1 LASLDWVQHTQSK
14 EFYDESALHFGDWT
28 SVGSPPAFAHH
39 PFNSEFDA
47 NAPVHLTGKVTQINW
62 SNPRVLIFMTATA
75 ANGDQIW
82 TLEAANPTEL
92 SRKGWS
98 QNTLKTGDQIKVDGY
113 RGKANQMTVA
123 ARAIELPDGK
133 KLSAADDED
142 GGPKSPPAP

>member
-1 LASLDWVQHTQSK
+1 MKALCTAAIGLVLAASP
-14 EFYDESALHFGDWT
+14 AL
-28 SVGSPPAFAHH
+28 AHH
-39 PFNSEFDA
+39 PFTSEFDA
-47 NAPVHLTGKVTQINW
+47 NAPVHLTGKVNQVNW
-62 SNPRVLIFMTATA
+62 NNPHVLIFMTATG

-82 TLEAANPTEL
+82 TLEAASPNEL
-92 SRKGWS
+92 SRKGWT